1 MFARFKASCVRF
13 MDKFVEAMAA
23 CPMVDEFGSIYA
35 PAVPYA

>member
-23 CPMVDEFGSIYA
+23 CPMMDEFGTFMPDVA
-35 PAVPYA
+35 FA